1 MTFKSEDGSTVT
13 VRKQDRSMIV
23 EVDTCGDNGPILL
36 VDSELVRPKSI
47 KEKKVSAKDQ
57 IIALHLKGYSTKE
70 IQAMNL
76 FNPTTVWSVIVH
88 YKPKQQ

>member
-1 MTFKSEDGSTVT
+1 MIFKAEDGSTVT
-13 VRKQDRSMIV
+13 VRKQDNSMIV
-23 EVDTCGDNGPILL
+23 EVDTCGDDSPIIL
-36 VDSELVRPKSI
+36 VDSKLIKPRSI
-47 KEKKVSAKDQ
+47 KDKKVSAKDQ